1 MMRPRPPGRHRG
13 NPWIDPLR
21 AVLELWHDGRM
32 STWPGEDFAERASDI
47 AAAATSLL
55 RHQGAWRHRRVE
67 TLTVLSH
74 EQVRRHV
81 SVDFTVPEQHRES
94 LRLSE
99 RDEFLV
105 PLAWLVKRPLV
116 HFDLRNEEGHSIP
129 LLTADQNAAID
140 RELLY
145 TVLDEDLSGQDVDDG
160 VHEAAILAAGPVIE
174 AVVGVGAQPGDVE
187 RLEREHGLDPLTEF
201 QTMVADLSRSFVLW
215 AVVRGVDRR
224 RVFKFAHDEP
234 YALRPGLAYVY
245 DAPGSAE
252 AASYHAEVAVPSDL
266 KARTT
271 RLWDAETGAVLATGA
286 RDADRPALYVTTD
299 PARPPG
305 RAEVVVDFGAE
316 RGRFLGPAAIVAS
329 VITLLVALPWLF
341 ADLEALAGSS
351 GPAIGL
357 VLSTSAV
364 FSVLVLR
371 TDEHPLLRRLLV
383 GYRLALVAST
393 LAALFAA
400 AALGFQAEAWIIETT
415 WALAA
420 VVSAATAGILV
431 VAIVRSPSS

>member
-1 MMRPRPPGRHRG
+1 M
-13 NPWIDPLR
+13 
-21 AVLELWHDGRM
+21 A
-32 STWPGEDFAERASDI
+32 TWPGEDFDERASDI
-47 AAAATSLL
+47 AAAAASLL
-55 RHQGAWRHRRVE
+55 RNQAAWRHRRVE
-67 TLTVLSH
+67 TLTLLSH

-81 SVDFTVPEQHRES
+81 SVDFTVPGAHREA
-94 LRLSE
+94 LGLAGE
-99 RDEFLV
+99 DEFAV

-129 LLTADQNAAID
+129 LLTAEQNAAID

-145 TVLDEDLSGQDVDDG
+145 TVLDDDLSEQDAGDDTR
-160 VHEAAILAAGPVIE
+160 EAVGLAAGALIE
-174 AVVGVGAQPGDVE
+174 AVAGLGAAPGDVE
-187 RLEREHGLDPLTEF
+187 ELEREHGLAPLLEF
-201 QTMVADLSRSFVLW
+201 RRMAADLSRSFVLW

-224 RVFKFAHDEP
+224 RVFKFAYDEP

-245 DAPGSAE
+245 DAPGCAE
-252 AASYHAEVAVPSDL
+252 AASYHVEVAVPSDL

-271 RLWDAETGAVLATGA
+271 RLWDAETGAVLAMGA
-286 RDADRPALYVTTD
+286 RDADRPALYVSTD

-316 RGRFLGPAAIVAS
+316 RGRFLGPAAIVGS
-329 VITLLVALPWLF
+329 VITLLVALPLLF

-364 FSVLVLR
+364 FSALVLR

-431 VAIVRSPSS
+431 LAVIRSPSS

>member
-1 MMRPRPPGRHRG
+1 M
-13 NPWIDPLR
+13 
-21 AVLELWHDGRM
+21 A
-32 STWPGEDFAERASDI
+32 TWPGEDFEERAGDI
-47 AAAATSLL
+47 AVAAASLL
-55 RHQGAWRHRRVE
+55 RSQGAWRHRRVE

-81 SVDFTVPEQHRES
+81 SVDFTVPEEHREP
-94 LRLSE
+94 LRLAGA
-99 RDEFLV
+99 DEFAV
-105 PLAWLVKRPLV
+105 PLAWLTKRPLV

-129 LLTADQNAAID
+129 LLTAEQNAAID

-145 TVLDEDLSGQDVDDG
+145 TVLDEDLSDQAVDDG
-160 VHEAAILAAGPVIE
+160 VREAVGLAAGALIE
-174 AVVGVGAQPGDVE
+174 AVVGVGAEPGDVE
-187 RLEREHGLDPLTEF
+187 GLEREHDLAPLMAF
-201 QTMVADLSRSFVLW
+201 RRMVADLSRSFVLW
-215 AVVRGVDRR
+215 AIVRGVDRR
-224 RVFKFAHDEP
+224 RVFKFAYDEP

-245 DAPGSAE
+245 DAPGCAE
-252 AASYHAEVAVPSDL
+252 AWSYHVEVAVPSDL

-286 RDADRPALYVTTD
+286 PDADRSALYVSTD
-299 PARPPG
+299 PARPPR

-316 RGRFLGPAAIVAS
+316 RGRFLGPAAIVGS

-341 ADLEALAGSS
+341 ADLEDLAGSS

-364 FSVLVLR
+364 FSALVLR
-371 TDEHPLLRRLLV
+371 TDEHPLLRRLLA

-420 VVSAATAGILV
+420 IVSAATAGILM
-431 VAIVRSPSS
+431 VAVIRSPSS

>member
-1 MMRPRPPGRHRG
+1 
-13 NPWIDPLR
+13 
-21 AVLELWHDGRM
+21 M
-32 STWPGEDFAERASDI
+32 STWPGEDFEERASDI
-47 AAAATSLL
+47 AAAAASLL
-55 RHQGAWRHRRVE
+55 RDQAAWRHRRVE
-67 TLTVLSH
+67 TLTLLSH

-81 SVDFTVPEQHRES
+81 SVDFTIPREYREG
-94 LRLSE
+94 LRLFDV
-99 RDEFLV
+99 DECAV
-105 PLAWLVKRPLV
+105 PLAWLARRPLV

-129 LLTADQNAAID
+129 LLTADQNRAID

-145 TVLDEDLSGQDVDDG
+145 AVLEEDVEAQDADEATQDAVG
-160 VHEAAILAAGPVIE
+160 VTAAPLVE
-174 AVVGVGAQPGDVE
+174 AVVGSGAEAGDVA
-187 RLEREHGLDPLTEF
+187 RLEREHGLEPLTEF
-201 QTMVADLSRSFVLW
+201 RTMVAYLSRSFVLW

-224 RVFKFAHDEP
+224 RVFKFAYDEP

-245 DAPGSAE
+245 DAPGCAE
-252 AASYHAEVAVPSDL
+252 AGSYHAEVAVPSDL

-286 RDADRPALYVTTD
+286 RDADRPALYVSID

-316 RGRFLGPAAIVAS
+316 RGRFLGPAAIVSS

-420 VVSAATAGILV
+420 VVSAGTAGILV
-431 VAIVRSPSS
+431 VAVVRSPSS